1 MAKTGIKMTSSVV
14 GESQMCQCPQEHWLK
29 YQMVFDPLCQAVLGS
44 GLDLSKS
51 GLSQL

>member
-14 GESQMCQCPQEHWLK
+14 GEGQMYQCPQEHWLK
-29 YQMVFDPLCQAVLGS
+29 YQTIFDPLGQAVVGS
-44 GLDLSKS
+44 GLNLSKS